1 MRVPSSPLQA
11 FTLHLVPAL
20 PPAGRPLP
28 TEPTASVPSMCL
40 AGLVPDASL
49 AGHTSVVN
57 LDLSTAQPAP
67 GNGAAADFTAWPEF
81 HNGKGAAGGVE
92 TEGSSGNGAQAVQ
105 M

>member
-1 MRVPSSPLQA
+1 MTFRRAGPIP
-11 FTLHLVPAL
+11 FTLRLVPAL

-81 HNGKGAAGGVE
+81 HNGEDSGRAG
-92 TEGSSGNGAQAVQ
+92 TRTCTQRRSGL
-105 M
+105 